1 MKDLHV
7 VILVKRVSSSKCEL
21 ALGGSENLLQARMR
35 VRLLSKQ

>member
-21 ALGGSENLLQARMR
+21 ALGGSETIYFKL
-35 VRLLSKQ
+35 VWESVY